1 MERLLCASGEALYLS
16 EVGMVVLGW
25 FVQLMQVSQPSPVCN
40 EIGAFVSL
48 QMNMNRILRGVLV
61 SGLVMALGLCG
72 GMQAQTFAGPRGVQ
86 VESVMRTD
94 AQALWTLLLDFADY
108 PNWNPY
114 IRSIQGM
121 AKKGKKLHIQIDGK
135 EKDYDFKAKV
145 LELEENQRFAWGGS
159 ALFFFK
165 ARHYFRIEP
174 LGGGQVKFTQG
185 EAWGGLFGKS
195 YGKKVYEEAAVNF
208 EKMNAKMALMLE
220 GQQAVP
226 K

>member
-1 MERLLCASGEALYLS
+1 MIDAINQCMMETSIT
-16 EVGMVVLGW
+16 
-25 FVQLMQVSQPSPVCN
+25 VCN
-40 EIGAFVSL
+40 EIRPFVSL
-48 QMNMNRILRGVLV
+48 QMIVNRILRWSFVLV
-61 SGLVMALGLCG
+61 LLATLGFCG
-72 GMQAQTFAGPRGVQ
+72 SLQAQTFAGPRGVQ
-86 VESVMRTD
+86 VETVMHAD
-94 AQALWTLLLDFADY
+94 AQALWTVLLDFAEY
-108 PNWNPY
+108 PSWNPY
-114 IRSIQGM
+114 IRSIEGI

-174 LGGGQVKFTQG
+174 LGNGQVKFTQG

-220 GQQAVP
+220 GEKAVP